1 MSLTL
6 SLTDIR
12 ALRGSLVTLL
22 SPLDYPTVGQ
32 WGAAVLESLART
44 LGADQ
49 AFLAFPQG
57 ASVRLESMGAFA
69 EPAGRAYE
77 EHFWRLDPG
86 VMERRKQL
94 GLQVYHRDMVYDR
107 GELPRNELF
116 NDWCRPHRL
125 MDPLAMTCEGGAE
138 PIPASLA
145 FYHDSDSARRFGDRG
160 MGVLRLL
167 LPAFQA
173 GVQIGLRLAHHE
185 AHLARIL
192 DTLPDALMLCD
203 RDGVV
208 HQTPAL
214 DRMLAD
220 DAARE
225 EIRAKMARIGRDVL
239 FLLGPRPRDGWSGPP
254 APLFGEIA
262 SAETRYRV
270 RASLVGHPFGAVTMA
285 VVVLSRCGPQPLS
298 DDVLRTRFKLTP
310 REIEVARHVAGAR
323 SSSQLAQCLGISRST
338 ARRHTESVLRKLG
351 LHSRAGISAR
361 LYQ

>member
-6 SLTDIR
+6 SIADVH

-32 WGAAVLESLART
+32 WGTAVLSSLVQT

-49 AFLAFPQG
+49 AFLALPDG
-57 ASVRLESMGAFA
+57 SGLRLQSMGAFA
-69 EPAGRAYE
+69 EPAARAYE
-77 EHFWRLDPG
+77 QHFWRLDPG
-86 VMERRKQL
+86 VTERRKQL

-125 MDPLAMTCEGGAE
+125 MDPLAMTCEHGAE
-138 PIPASLA
+138 PVPASLA
-145 FYHDSDSARRFGDRG
+145 FYHDSDAARQFGDHG

-208 HQTPAL
+208 HQTAAL
-214 DRMLAD
+214 DRMLAED
-220 DAARE
+220 PARGSV
-225 EIRAKMARIGRDVL
+225 RAEMARIGRDVL
-239 FLLGPRPRDGWSGPP
+239 CLLQRTPRNGWGGLP
-254 APLFGEIA
+254 APISGDIP
-262 SAETRYRV
+262 SAHTGYRV
-270 RASLVGHPFGAVTMA
+270 RANLAARSFGSAAMA
-285 VVVLSRCGPQPLS
+285 IVVLSRCDSHPLS
-298 DDVLRTRFKLTP
+298 DEVLRSRFELTP
-310 REIEVARHVAGAR
+310 REIEVARHLAGAL
-323 SSSQLAQCLGISRST
+323 SSSQLAQRLGISRST
-338 ARRHTESVLRKLG
+338 ARRHTENVLRKLG
-351 LHSRAGISAR
+351 LHSRAGIPCR
-361 LYQ
+361 LHE